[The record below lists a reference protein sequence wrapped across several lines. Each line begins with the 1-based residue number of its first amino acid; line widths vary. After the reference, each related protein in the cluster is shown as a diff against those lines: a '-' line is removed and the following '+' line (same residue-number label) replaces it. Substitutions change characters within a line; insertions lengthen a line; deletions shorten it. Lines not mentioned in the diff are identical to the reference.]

1 MSDST
6 EVCKESGDIPEV
18 EDARRVLKAI
28 LLGWWQD
35 RARKILA
42 HVLAAAADFRAS
54 GQQPTILAA
63 RTILLRAVIEVGIPP
78 SVPGSLLEDAVLE
91 LLMQGSAAAG
101 APLAGTPAASGREPL
116 GVGLEALVVA
126 GVLDAYAHLDWRLRH
141 PQGSSATSALILG
154 AIRQGGASDGSE
166 VALQRRLTSQEAF
179 DSASDI
185 WAYRWFAIG
194 GVAGTSVRED
204 ARTLIYFNNPPAG
217 PDGRTTPF
225 CRWVHGRTAPA
236 EDRQSQAA
244 AYVVRILSG
253 KDGFLRAPLVGNDE
267 TSSREFAR
275 HLSDSIGLPPF
286 HHRCRTVVR
295 RA

>member
-1 MSDST
+1 MTDPRPLQ
-6 EVCKESGDIPEV
+6 KESGDIPEV
-18 EDARRVLKAI
+18 EDARRVLKAV
-28 LLGWWQD
+28 LLGWWRE
-35 RARKILA
+35 RAQKILA

-54 GQQPTILAA
+54 GQAPTILAA

-101 APLAGTPAASGREPL
+101 APLAGTPGTDREPL
-116 GVGLEALVVA
+116 GVGLESLVVA

-141 PQGSSATSALILG
+141 PEGSRPTAALILD
-154 AIRQGGASDGSE
+154 AIRQGGAADGSE
-166 VALQRRLTSQEAF
+166 VALQRRLTSPEAF

-204 ARTLIYFNNPPAG
+204 IGSLVYFNNPPAG
-217 PDGRTTPF
+217 PDARTTAF
-225 CRWVHGRTAPA
+225 CRWVHGRRASA
-236 EDRQSQAA
+236 KDRQSSAA